1 MPLPGNRWPP
11 PTPDQIRAE
20 NKDAI
25 VAAAIQM
32 LLSKCTESPQPGYVM
47 VLQCDYDKLLDA
59 ARKAVVESQQ

>member
-11 PTPDQIRAE
+11 PTPEQIRIE

-25 VAAAIQM
+25 VQAAIQM
-32 LLSKCTESPQPGYVM
+32 LLSKVTESPQPGYVM

-59 ARKAVVESQQ
+59 ARKAVVESQR